1 MNLDASP
8 GRIAG
13 IDYGTVRV
21 GVAVSDAGRTLASP
35 LGTYVRGG
43 ESADAEYFRKLVER
57 EEIRLFVVGLPI
69 HLSGEESEKS
79 REARRFGEWLGKV
92 SGIDVEFFD
101 ERFSSRQA
109 DEFLHEGGLT
119 RKRRNKR
126 RDMIAAQ
133 VMLAAYL
140 ESGHQGRQDTSG
152 LDD

>member
-1 MNLDASP
+1 MNTDASP

-13 IDYGTVRV
+13 IDYGTVRI

-35 LGTYVRGG
+35 LETRARGD
-43 ESADAEYFRKLVER
+43 ESADAEYFRKLVSR

-79 REARRFGEWLGKV
+79 REARRFGRWLGEV
-92 SGIDVEFFD
+92 TGVPVEFFD
-101 ERFSSRQA
+101 ERFSSREA
-109 DEFLHEGGLT
+109 DEFLQAGGLT
-119 RKRRNKR
+119 RQRRKKR
-126 RDMIAAQ
+126 RDMLAAQ

-140 ESGHQGRQDTSG
+140 ESSRHGRQDVSS